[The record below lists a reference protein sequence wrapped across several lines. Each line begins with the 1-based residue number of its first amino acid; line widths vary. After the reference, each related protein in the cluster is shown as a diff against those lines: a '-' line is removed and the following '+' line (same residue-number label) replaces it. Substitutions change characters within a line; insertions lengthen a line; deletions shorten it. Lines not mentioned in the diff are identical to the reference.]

1 MEINLMQNIGK
12 TIIFAGIIIIAV
24 GLLVYFFGNKLNW
37 FGNLPG
43 DIKIKKENFSLSFP
57 VTTMI
62 LISIVLSIIVWIV
75 RKL

>member
-1 MEINLMQNIGK
+1 MQNIGK